1 MQAQLNEEDNMSGII
16 DSPSSGNAAMSC
28 GTVMSGA
35 DADAVIERCRQLN
48 TDRVALARDSLP
60 GFDNATYSGV
70 PDAGYLK
77 ETVERVGE
85 VGIEVYAVSKPYCM
99 GKDMDVIRDPAA
111 HRREI
116 DEMMATVEAVAD
128 AGIPVMLQY
137 AHVEDPE
144 DPAEDEDLWG
154 GVAIIFREVVAQAET
169 SGLKLANHGRWPTP
183 DGAAR
188 ARAAEQGIGYEDYR
202 RFRVPE
208 WEGPFMIR
216 NGDHIARLVE
226 KEAPSPNHGVCM
238 CAGMG
243 MNGTDVLEAVDRFQ
257 GKIFFA
263 QPRDL
268 KGTWPQVE
276 EVMPGEGDIDVKE
289 FLRRLHAG
297 GYTGMVHPEHFED
310 TKRQSA
316 DAEADAIEIIR
327 GWISEVTD
335 VSN

>member
-1 MQAQLNEEDNMSGII
+1 MSGTSTAA
-16 DSPSSGNAAMSC
+16 SPGRAVMSC
-28 GTVMSGA
+28 GAVVSGA
-35 DADAVIERCRQLN
+35 DADAVIARCRQLN
-48 TDRVALARDSLP
+48 TDRVALARDTLP
-60 GFDNATYSGV
+60 GFDNTTFSGV
-70 PDAGYLK
+70 PEAGYLK
-77 ETVERVGE
+77 ETVERIGE
-85 VGIEVYAVSKPYCM
+85 AGIEVYAVSKAYCM
-99 GKDMDVIRDPAA
+99 GKDMDVIRNPAA

-116 DEMMATVEAVAD
+116 DEMLATVEAVAG

-137 AHVEDPE
+137 AHVDDPE

-154 GVAIIFREVVAQAET
+154 GVATIYREVVAQAET

-183 DGAAR
+183 DAAAR
-188 ARAAEQGIGYEDYR
+188 ARAAEQGISYEDYR

-216 NGDHIARLVE
+216 DGNHIARLVE
-226 KEAPSPNHGVCM
+226 QEAPSPNHGVCM

-243 MNGTDVLEAVDRFQ
+243 MNGTDVLEAVNRFQ

-297 GYTGMVHPEHFED
+297 GYTGLVHPEHFED
-310 TKRQSA
+310 TKRPSA
-316 DAEADAIEIIR
+316 DSEADAIAIIQD
-327 GWISEVTD
+327 WINEVTGHTG
-335 VSN
+335 

>member
-1 MQAQLNEEDNMSGII
+1 MD
-16 DSPSSGNAAMSC
+16 C
-28 GTVMSGA
+28 A
-35 DADAVIERCRQLN
+35 DAGAVIARCRELG

-60 GFDNATYSGV
+60 GFDVASYSGV

-77 ETVERVGE
+77 ETVERIGE
-85 VGIEVYAVSKPYCM
+85 AGIEVYAVSKPYCM
-99 GKDMDVIRDPAA
+99 GKDMDVIRNPAA

-116 DEMMATVEAVAD
+116 DEALATVDVVAG

-137 AHVEDPE
+137 AHVDEPE

-154 GVAIIFREVVAQAET
+154 GVGIIYREVVAQAEV

-183 DGAAR
+183 DAAAR

-202 RFRVPE
+202 RFRVLE

-226 KEAPSPNHGVCM
+226 QEAPSPNHGVCM

-243 MNGTDVLEAVDRFQ
+243 MNGTDVFKAVDRFR
-257 GKIFFA
+257 GKIFFV

-268 KGTWPQVE
+268 KGSWPQVE
-276 EVMPGEGDIDVKE
+276 EVMPGEGEIDLKE
-289 FLRRLHAG
+289 FLRRIHAG

-310 TKRQSA
+310 TQVATA
-316 DAEADAIEIIR
+316 DPEAGAIAII
-327 GWISEVTD
+327 GDWIAEVTGG
-335 VSN
+335 

>member
-1 MQAQLNEEDNMSGII
+1 MTGTST
-16 DSPSSGNAAMSC
+16 STSSGRAVMSC
-28 GTVMSGA
+28 GAVVSGA
-35 DADAVIERCRQLN
+35 DADAVIARCRQLN
-48 TDRVALARDSLP
+48 TDRVALARDTLP
-60 GFDNATYSGV
+60 GFDNTTYSGV
-70 PDAGYLK
+70 PDAAYLK
-77 ETVERVGE
+77 ETVERIGE
-85 VGIEVYAVSKPYCM
+85 AGIEVYAVSKAYCM
-99 GKDMDVIRDPAA
+99 GKDMDVIRNPAA

-116 DEMMATVEAVAD
+116 DEMLATVEAVAG

-137 AHVEDPE
+137 AHVDDPD

-154 GVAIIFREVVAQAET
+154 GVATIYREVVAQAET

-183 DGAAR
+183 DAAAR
-188 ARAAEQGIGYEDYR
+188 ARAAEQGISYEDYR

-216 NGDHIARLVE
+216 DGDHIARLVE
-226 KEAPSPNHGVCM
+226 QEAPSPNHGVCM

-243 MNGTDVLEAVDRFQ
+243 MNGTDVLEAVNRFQ

-297 GYTGMVHPEHFED
+297 GYTGLVNPEHFED
-310 TKRQSA
+310 TKRPSA
-316 DAEADAIEIIR
+316 DPEADAIAIIQD
-327 GWISEVTD
+327 WINEVAGTKG
-335 VSN
+335 

>member
-1 MQAQLNEEDNMSGII
+1 MSGTSIGG
-16 DSPSSGNAAMSC
+16 SSGRDVMSC
-28 GTVMSGA
+28 GAVVSGA
-35 DADAVIERCRQLN
+35 DADAVIARCRQLG

-60 GFDNATYSGV
+60 GFDNTTFSGV
-70 PDAGYLK
+70 PDADYLK
-77 ETVERVGE
+77 ETVERIGE
-85 VGIEVYAVSKPYCM
+85 AGIEVYAVSKAYCM
-99 GKDMDVIRDPAA
+99 GKDMDVIRNPAA

-116 DEMMATVEAVAD
+116 DEMLATVEAVAG

-137 AHVEDPE
+137 AHVDDPE

-154 GVAIIFREVVAQAET
+154 GVATIYREVVAQAET

-183 DGAAR
+183 DAAAR

-202 RFRVPE
+202 RFRVTE

-216 NGDHIARLVE
+216 DGNHIARLVE
-226 KEAPSPNHGVCM
+226 QEAPSPNHGVCM

-243 MNGTDVLEAVDRFQ
+243 MNGTDVLEAVDRFR

-297 GYTGMVHPEHFED
+297 GYTGLVNPEHFED
-310 TKRQSA
+310 TKRPSA
-316 DAEADAIEIIR
+316 DPEADAIAIIQD
-327 GWISEVTD
+327 WINEVTGG
-335 VSN
+335 

>member
-1 MQAQLNEEDNMSGII
+1 MSETST
-16 DSPSSGNAAMSC
+16 SPSSGRAVMSC
-28 GTVMSGA
+28 GAVMSGA
-35 DADAVIERCRQLN
+35 DADAVVARCRELG
-48 TDRVALARDSLP
+48 TDRVALSRDSLP
-60 GFDNATYSGV
+60 GFDNTNYSGV
-70 PDAGYLK
+70 PDADFLK
-77 ETVERVGE
+77 ETVERIGE
-85 VGIEVYAVSKPYCM
+85 AGIEVYAVSKAYCM
-99 GKDMDVIRDPAA
+99 GKDMDVIRNPAT

-116 DEMMATVEAVAD
+116 DEMLATVEAVAG

-137 AHVEDPE
+137 AHVDDPE

-154 GVAIIFREVVAQAET
+154 GVRTIYREVVAQAET

-183 DGAAR
+183 DDAAR

-216 NGDHIARLVE
+216 DGDHIARLVE
-226 KEAPSPNHGVCM
+226 QEAPSPNHGVCM

-297 GYTGMVHPEHFED
+297 GYTGLVNPEHFED
-310 TKRQSA
+310 TKRPSA
-316 DAEADAIEIIR
+316 DPEADAIAIIQD
-327 GWISEVTD
+327 WINEVAG
-335 VSN
+335 VPG

>member
-1 MQAQLNEEDNMSGII
+1 
-16 DSPSSGNAAMSC
+16 MSC
-28 GTVMSGA
+28 GAVVDGA
-35 DADAVIERCRQLN
+35 DVDAVIARCRQLN
-48 TDRVALARDSLP
+48 TDRVALGRDSLP
-60 GFDNATYSGV
+60 GFDSETYTGV
-70 PDAGYLK
+70 PDAAYLNT
-77 ETVERVGE
+77 TVERIGE
-85 VGIEVYAVSKPYCM
+85 AGIEVYAVSKAYCM
-99 GKDMDVIRDPAA
+99 GKDMDVIRNPAA

-116 DEMMATVEAVAD
+116 DEMLATVEVVAG

-154 GVAIIFREVVAQAET
+154 GVGTIYREVVAQAET

-183 DGAAR
+183 DDAAR
-188 ARAAEQGIGYEDYR
+188 ARAAQQGISYEDYR

-216 NGDHIARLVE
+216 DGDHIARLVE
-226 KEAPSPNHGVCM
+226 QEAPSPNHGVCM

-297 GYTGMVHPEHFED
+297 GYTGLVNPEHFED
-310 TKRQSA
+310 TKRPSA
-316 DAEADAIEIIR
+316 DPEADAIAIIQE
-327 GWISEVTD
+327 WIAEVTGA
-335 VSN
+335 SG

>member
-1 MQAQLNEEDNMSGII
+1 MPE
-16 DSPSSGNAAMSC
+16 
-28 GTVMSGA
+28 
-35 DADAVIERCRQLN
+35 
-48 TDRVALARDSLP
+48 
-60 GFDNATYSGV
+60 
-70 PDAGYLK
+70 AGYLK
-77 ETVERVGE
+77 ETVERIGE
-85 VGIEVYAVSKPYCM
+85 AGIEVYAVSKAYCM
-99 GKDMDVIRDPAA
+99 GKDMDVIRNPAA

-116 DEMMATVEAVAD
+116 DEMLATVEAVAG

-137 AHVEDPE
+137 AHVDDPE

-154 GVAIIFREVVAQAET
+154 GVGTIYREVVAQAET

-183 DGAAR
+183 DAAAR
-188 ARAAEQGIGYEDYR
+188 ARAAEQGISYEDYR

-216 NGDHIARLVE
+216 DGNHIARLVE
-226 KEAPSPNHGVCM
+226 QEAPSPNHGVCM

-243 MNGTDVLEAVDRFQ
+243 MNGTDVLEAVNRFQ

-297 GYTGMVHPEHFED
+297 GYTGLVNPEHFED
-310 TKRQSA
+310 TKRPSA
-316 DAEADAIEIIR
+316 DSEADAIAIIQD
-327 GWISEVTD
+327 WINEVTGTKG
-335 VSN
+335 